1 MTENNQKKSSQAG
14 LQVGGDCSQTSPET
28 GQERWV
34 FSAFQVL
41 LSVGEVV
48 AG

>member
-14 LQVGGDCSQTSPET
+14 LQVGGDCSRISPET
-28 GQERWV
+28 GQEKWV
-34 FSAFQVL
+34 FSDFQVL